1 MQLYKSDM
9 PAIKSVNNNVD
20 FTSSKGQKMVQMAK
34 NQQRD
39 CANRIVF
46 PLYFLQSAQ
55 LFSSK
60 AEMEY
65 NKKKNVRWR
74 AVKPTEIVL

>member
-9 PAIKSVNNNVD
+9 PAIKSVNNNAD

-34 NQQRD
+34 KQQRD
-39 CANRIVF
+39 CANRIVSH
-46 PLYFLQSAQ
+46 LYFLQSAQ

-65 NKKKNVRWR
+65 NKK
-74 AVKPTEIVL
+74 

>member
-9 PAIKSVNNNVD
+9 PAIQSVNITAD
-20 FTSSKGQKMVQMAK
+20 FAPSKGQKMVQMAK

-39 CANRIVF
+39 CANRIVSH
-46 PLYFLQSAQ
+46 LYFLQSAQ

-65 NKKKNVRWR
+65 NKK
-74 AVKPTEIVL
+74 

>member
-9 PAIKSVNNNVD
+9 PAMKSVNNNVN
-20 FTSSKGQKMVQMAK
+20 FTSSKGQKMVQMVK

-60 AEMEY
+60 AELEY
-65 NKKKNVRWR
+65 NKK
-74 AVKPTEIVL
+74 

>member
-1 MQLYKSDM
+1 
-9 PAIKSVNNNVD
+9 
-20 FTSSKGQKMVQMAK
+20 MVQMAK
-34 NQQRD
+34 NQQKD

-65 NKKKNVRWR
+65 NKK
-74 AVKPTEIVL
+74 